1 MTAITGEAS
10 LRALLAAS
18 SSQVA
23 TARKILDSNDPHN
36 RLNGDTDAI
45 MLDTAGKQIGRIFAN
60 GVALIEDDA
69 IELFGGMDAIRNAM
83 SQTDGVGNRAAQLQ
97 AMLGSRGTVVDV
109 AGYEKSRALPPRVAA
124 DIDKIELS
132 AAARDAMQMTGK
144 TGEATQAP
152 SAAEVM
158 SAAVRAAETAR
169 LEAAMAQARAE
180 AANRPPPP
188 KRELTPEQTEER
200 TAYFAKLQT
209 ISAERSK
216 AHDEWI
222 TRFDAAAAKMKA
234 AGERLGEASRKVP
247 PFAVIRDAEGKEA
260 GRILQ
265 DGGASLDGRL
275 QAMLAMLWADK
286 KGFNGNAH
294 DLFDAI
300 QAKLGAGFTIE
311 KTGIEVNME
320 EVLAAEYAD
329 LHAAQDEFHA
339 LAAEGREISDNYRDA
354 MSAARPDWMNQM
366 RA

>member
-18 SSQVA
+18 SSQVT

-36 RLNGDTDAI
+36 HLNGDTDAI

-60 GVALIEDDA
+60 GVAMIEDDA

-83 SQTDGVGNRAAQLQ
+83 SQTDGVTDRAAKLQ
-97 AMLGSRGTVVDV
+97 AMLGNRGTVVDV
-109 AGYEKSRALPPRVAA
+109 AGYEKSRGQLKVAA
-124 DIDKIELS
+124 DIDKVDLS
-132 AAARDAMQMTGK
+132 AAAREAMQQLGK
-144 TGEATQAP
+144 TGEETEAP
-152 SAAEVM
+152 SAAAVM
-158 SAAVRAAETAR
+158 SAAVRAAENAR
-169 LEAAMAQARAE
+169 LAAAQEAARQE

-188 KRELTPEQTEER
+188 KRELTPEQAEER

-209 ISAERSK
+209 LSEQRNK

-222 TRFDAAAAKMKA
+222 TRFDAVAAKLKA

-247 PFAVIRDAEGKEA
+247 AFAIIRDAEGKET

-286 KGFNGNAH
+286 KGFGNVH

-300 QAKLGAGFTIE
+300 QAKLGEGFTIE
-311 KTGIEVNME
+311 KTGVEVNME
-320 EVLAAEYAD
+320 DVLAAEYAD
-329 LHAAQDEFHA
+329 LHAVEDEFNT
-339 LAAEGREISDNYRDA
+339 LAAEGRALSDGHREA
-354 MSAARPDWMNQM
+354 VAAIRPAWMNQM
-366 RA
+366 HA

>member
-1 MTAITGEAS
+1 MTAITAEAS

-60 GVALIEDDA
+60 GVAMIEDDA

-83 SQTDGVGNRAAQLQ
+83 SQTDGVGNRATQLQ
-97 AMLGSRGTVVDV
+97 AMLGNRGTVVDV
-109 AGYEKSRALPPRVAA
+109 AGYEKSRSLPPSVAA

-144 TGEATQAP
+144 TGEAP
-152 SAAEVM
+152 SAAAVM
-158 SAAVRAAETAR
+158 SAAVRTTENAR

-222 TRFDAAAAKMKA
+222 TRFDAAAAKLKA
-234 AGERLGEASRKVP
+234 AGARLGEASRKVP
-247 PFAVIRDAEGKEA
+247 AFAIIRDAEGKEA

-265 DGGASLDGRL
+265 GGGASLDGRL

-286 KGFNGNAH
+286 KGFDGNAH

-300 QAKLGAGFTIE
+300 QKKLGEGFTIE
-311 KTGIEVNME
+311 KTGVEVNME

-329 LHAAQDEFHA
+329 LHAAQDEFQT
-339 LAAEGREISDNYRDA
+339 LAAEGRAISENYREA
-354 MSAARPDWMNQM
+354 MSAARPDWMNRM
-366 RA
+366 SA